1 MPPPGQD
8 PFLGLIFMETGDTGR
23 GTETPG
29 EEECGASVA
38 NPYLHVMILFV
49 SGKIQAKPLSS

>member
-8 PFLGLIFMETGDTGR
+8 PFPGLILMETGDTGR

-29 EEECGASVA
+29 EEERGASVA
-38 NPYLHVMILFV
+38 NPDLHVMILFV
-49 SGKIQAKPLSS
+49 SGLSS